1 MTPLERALR
10 ERIVAEGP
18 ITVEAYMNACNDYY
32 YATRDPLGAAGDFT
46 TAPEISQMFGE
57 MIGAALA
64 DCWTR
69 AGRPADAAYVELG
82 PGRGTLASD
91 ALRVMRG
98 AGFGGAVHFIETSPV
113 LREIQRG
120 AHPGAGWH
128 DTLESLPQ
136 GGPLLLVAN
145 EFFDALPVRQFIGG
159 IERRVILTPAGL
171 AFDRDGE
178 VIEDSP
184 VRDEMARE
192 IGAQLDQR
200 GGVAII
206 IDYGHASTAP
216 GETLQAV
223 RGHEFAPL
231 LHNPGEQD
239 LTAHVDFEA
248 LATQT
253 AVGEVKA
260 TRLVTQG
267 EWLNRLGIGVRA
279 AALADASP
287 DRAAEL
293 SEAVRR
299 LTGKAEMGE
308 LFKVLAI
315 HSPSWPEPAGFE

>member
-1 MTPLERALR
+1 M
-10 ERIVAEGP
+10 
-18 ITVEAYMNACNDYY
+18 EAANHYY
-32 YATRDPLGAAGDFT
+32 YTTRDPLGAAGDFT

-57 MIGAALA
+57 MVGAALA

-69 AGRPADAAYVELG
+69 AGKPAAAIYVELG

-91 ALRVMRG
+91 ALRVMR
-98 AGFGGAVHFIETSPV
+98 ANGFEGGVHFIETSPV
-113 LREIQRG
+113 LRG
-120 AHPGAGWH
+120 AQLERQADAEWH
-128 DTLESLPQ
+128 ETLLTIPEDRPM
-136 GGPLLLVAN
+136 LLVAN

-159 IERRVILTPAGL
+159 IERRVALTPAGL
-171 AFDRDGE
+171 AFDRDGD

-184 VRDEMARE
+184 VRDEIARE
-192 IGAQLDQR
+192 IGAQLDGR
-200 GGVAII
+200 GGVAIV
-206 IDYGHASTAP
+206 IDYGHARTAP

-248 LATQT
+248 LATKA
-253 AVGEVKA
+253 AVGDVKV

-287 DRAAEL
+287 ERATEL
-293 SEAVRR
+293 AAAVRR
-299 LTGKAEMGE
+299 LTGKDEMGE
-308 LFKVLAI
+308 LFKVIAI
-315 HSPSWPEPAGFE
+315 HSAAWPVPAGFE